1 MERRIKPNCQPRQ
14 ALKNAVDFVK
24 QHKPEVVTAG
34 VFLALGIL
42 GLPLLQPLMPPEKPD
57 VLYSLVPICLAGL
70 GYISGEYLKNWYNGV
85 FRNMLWLYRQSS
97 LNFILLRIFFS
108 AERVGLDPDS
118 PVITSQKCSTLQAK
132 WDIWDGIKKACSIFS
147 LSLDFVK
154 LILYYY
160 LISNRLKK
168 RYVYIDDQ
176 LIRSFFCG

>member
-85 FRNMLWLYRQSS
+85 FRNML
-97 LNFILLRIFFS
+97 
-108 AERVGLDPDS
+108 
-118 PVITSQKCSTLQAK
+118 
-132 WDIWDGIKKACSIFS
+132 
-147 LSLDFVK
+147 
-154 LILYYY
+154 
-160 LISNRLKK
+160 
-168 RYVYIDDQ
+168 
-176 LIRSFFCG
+176 